1 MFGIENYLGFVIACI
16 ALNITPGADTLYI
29 LTRSISQGKTAGIY
43 SVLGI
48 STGGVVHTLL
58 ISFGLSLILA
68 KSVLTFTI
76 IKYLGVSYLIYL
88 GIKMVFE
95 NSQLF
100 ETNSAKMES
109 CNRIK
114 IFRQGVFTNVS
125 NPKVILFFLSFL
137 PQFINPVH
145 AKGPLPFAILGLTFV
160 TTGTFWCMFLVIAAS
175 KITTS
180 LRKNEKTGMIMQ
192 KLCGI
197 VFVGLGLKILLDR

>member
-76 IKYLGVSYLIYL
+76 IKCLGVSYLVYL
-88 GIKMVFE
+88 GIKMFFDK
-95 NSQLF
+95 NRLF
-100 ETNSAKMES
+100 ETNSAKLES
-109 CNRIK
+109 SNRVR
-114 IFRQGVFTNVS
+114 IFRQGLFTNVS

-137 PQFINPVH
+137 PQFINPVY

-160 TTGTFWCMFLVIAAS
+160 TTGTIWCMFLVIAAS
-175 KITTS
+175 KVTTS

-192 KLCGI
+192 KLCGV
-197 VFVGLGLKILLDR
+197 VFIGLGIKIPLNM

>member
-29 LTRSISQGKTAGIY
+29 LTRSVSQGKTAGIY

-76 IKYLGVSYLIYL
+76 IKYLGVSYLGYL
-88 GIKMVFE
+88 GIKMLLDK
-95 NSQLF
+95 NRLF
-100 ETNSAKMES
+100 ETNSSEIES
-109 CNRIK
+109 SNRIR
-114 IFRQGVFTNVS
+114 IFRQGLFTNVS

-145 AKGPLPFAILGLTFV
+145 TKGPLSFAILGLTFV
-160 TTGTFWCMFLVIAAS
+160 TTGTIWCMFLAIAAS
-175 KITTS
+175 RITSS
-180 LRKNEKTGMIMQ
+180 LRKNEKIGLIMQ

-197 VFVGLGLKILLDR
+197 VFIGFGLKILLNL